1 MSFLVLYSD
10 LHIRPERLADCEKV
24 LEAVKEV
31 AIKYAKKGE
40 VTIVNGGDTFNTR
53 GLIRTVCFDRL
64 YHHYSEWAKLGLKQV
79 IIVGNHDQEDKEGDI
94 HPMRIFSTFKGWH
107 VVDKATNIDDVVYF
121 PYIEKKDVKAAI
133 DSVSTKRKKPIAITH
148 WGFMGAHRNDT
159 NIDMDGI
166 PTEWMAKFFRVF
178 SGHYHYRN
186 LMLKDNI
193 QYIGSPLQQNFG
205 EMGQEKGIL
214 VYNTETGE
222 QFFEAITTTPK
233 HYEVVLN
240 WVDGKEV
247 YTGLTKDIREIDFVR
262 LKIMGDVETV
272 SGFSKEKAM
281 KKIKAK
287 EIKIDRHIKEK
298 AFTRLN
304 LEGHEKLDLGT
315 LMVKY
320 VDFIETDL
328 SKMKLKKVG
337 DLFC

>member
-1 MSFLVLYSD
+1 MSYLVLYSD
-10 LHIRPERLADCEKV
+10 LHIRPERLADCETV
-24 LEAVKEV
+24 LTEVKNI
-31 AIKYAKKGE
+31 ALKYAKKGD

-64 YHHYSEWAKLGLKQV
+64 YHHYSEWAKLGLKQI

-107 VVDKATNIDDVVYF
+107 VVDRAMNIDDVVYF
-121 PYIEKKDVKAAI
+121 PYIEKKDVRAAI

-148 WGFMGAHRNDT
+148 WGFIGAHRNDT
-159 NIDMDGI
+159 NIDTDGI
-166 PTEWMAKFFRVF
+166 PTEWMSKFHKVF
-178 SGHYHYRN
+178 SGHYHFRN
-186 LMLKDNI
+186 AIDNV
-193 QYIGSPLQQNFG
+193 QYIGSPFQQNFG
-205 EMGQEKGIL
+205 EMSQEKGVL
-214 VYNTETGE
+214 VYDTETDKVV
-222 QFFEAITTTPK
+222 FEPITTTPR
-233 HYEVVLN
+233 HHEVVLK
-240 WVDGKEV
+240 WEDGKEV
-247 YTGLTKDIREIDFVR
+247 YEGPMKDIREIDFVR
-262 LKIMGDVETV
+262 LKVMGDVETV